1 MDSARL
7 QLESFAK
14 LSLEDNDSD
23 EDQGSYVMRD
33 KGLNNYKG
41 VIDEVRRLQNEAWTP
56 LIIEQEMRE
65 QDAPAKS
72 DLPTQFTGKRR
83 KRKGKKSKLQVMHVE
98 RQPPNPKWADKCMYA
113 ELLEMSEDMPWD
125 SDGIPADIET
135 GWVAV
140 APVPVGKRCLVVTS
154 MPSGTNA
161 TGASA
166 EQIAI
171 CICRLMQ
178 LPSPPSAQHDPALK
192 IARQELDTTISL
204 SLAACNGPRLHLG
217 RSLAGQ
223 WNTARPRR
231 TQMERARHDGM

>member
-41 VIDEVRRLQNEAWTP
+41 VIDEVRPRQNEAWTP
-56 LIIEQEMRE
+56 LIVEQEMRE

-98 RQPPNPKWADKCMYA
+98 RQPPNPKWADK
-113 ELLEMSEDMPWD
+113 
-125 SDGIPADIET
+125 
-135 GWVAV
+135 
-140 APVPVGKRCLVVTS
+140 
-154 MPSGTNA
+154 
-161 TGASA
+161 
-166 EQIAI
+166 
-171 CICRLMQ
+171 
-178 LPSPPSAQHDPALK
+178 
-192 IARQELDTTISL
+192 
-204 SLAACNGPRLHLG
+204 
-217 RSLAGQ
+217 
-223 WNTARPRR
+223 
-231 TQMERARHDGM
+231 